1 MADTSHHLQAL
12 DTVEEK
18 VIVLQTEATVDPPE
32 TAWRIEFLWYIMIL
46 YRLRVPYFVS
56 QVNTILCIKWKIH
69 LIRSSNNFY
78 HFSWH
83 SFISF
88 TEGGNDRQLDI
99 DISQVKLGVL
109 FREKKYLLCLSVCP
123 VHRKTLNVI
132 KSCYQVNWLSGSS
145 VVCVTEC
152 QTQLCGDIPIRTQF
166 RHLVGGGGGAGR
178 RARGISSKKFPLTL
192 LTGKFESS
200 D

>member
-1 MADTSHHLQAL
+1 MMMMRSQHGRHHSPLTTLRQWRKRGRRRSL
-12 DTVEEK
+12 YSR
-18 VIVLQTEATVDPPE
+18 LRPPLTVDPPE

-46 YRLRVPYFVS
+46 YRLRVLYFVS

-132 KSCYQVNWLSGSS
+132 KSCYQVNWLSDSS
-145 VVCVTEC
+145 V
-152 QTQLCGDIPIRTQF
+152 
-166 RHLVGGGGGAGR
+166 
-178 RARGISSKKFPLTL
+178 
-192 LTGKFESS
+192 
-200 D
+200 